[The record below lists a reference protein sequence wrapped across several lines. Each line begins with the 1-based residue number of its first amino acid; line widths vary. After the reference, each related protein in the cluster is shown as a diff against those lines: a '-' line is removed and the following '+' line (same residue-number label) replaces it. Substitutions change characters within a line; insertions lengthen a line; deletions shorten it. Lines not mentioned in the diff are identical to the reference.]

1 MKRRKGLAVTLA
13 AAMVC
18 SMLFM
23 GCSSGGGQ
31 EKAGENAAKTE
42 DTKEDTVKADD
53 ASKDGAQGDQTY
65 KIGMS
70 IDTTSQAWRAGLVED
85 VSKEAA
91 KHPQV
96 ELTITDASGN
106 TEKQI
111 SDVEDL
117 ITKGVQAIL
126 ISPIESKPLANV
138 CKKAYDQGIHVI
150 VLDRELEG
158 EDWTCFIGANNR
170 DIGAAAGD
178 FLVKY
183 MDENHYTKLVEIQG
197 TPGSS
202 PCRDRS
208 EPMMEK
214 IQGTDI
220 ELVAQ
225 QTANWTENEAV
236 EVTENLLQAYPKGE
250 IEVIYAQCDVM
261 ALGALKAMKSA
272 GREEIKIVSVD
283 GQKEALE
290 AIKDGSIVGTFTYPF
305 PGAAG
310 VQVAMKLIDGETV
323 EKNIGMESVFID
335 SSNVDEYYNPDSAF

>member
-1 MKRRKGLAVTLA
+1 MKRKLMALGMA
-13 AAMVC
+13 AIMTA
-18 SMLFM
+18 SMLLT
-23 GCSSGGGQ
+23 GCSSGDEDTAAQ
-31 EKAGENAAKTE
+31 TETTENADAESSETE
-42 DTKEDTVKADD
+42 SSSEEGKV
-53 ASKDGAQGDQTY
+53 Y

-85 VSKEAA
+85 VSKEAE
-91 KHPQV
+91 KHPEV
-96 ELTITDASGN
+96 ELTITDANGN

-126 ISPIESKPLANV
+126 ISPIESQPLTNV

-158 EDWTCFIGANNR
+158 DDWTCFIGANNR
-170 DIGAAAGD
+170 DIGAAAGE

-183 MDENHYTKLVEIQG
+183 MGENGYTKLVEIQG

-208 EPMMEK
+208 EPMLEK
-214 IQGTDI
+214 IEGTDI
-220 ELVAQ
+220 ELVSQ
-225 QTANWTENEAV
+225 QTANWTESEAIT
-236 EVTENLLQAYPKGE
+236 VTENLLQAYPEGE

-261 ALGALKAMKSA
+261 ALGALKAIKSA
-272 GREEIKIVSVD
+272 ERDEIKIVSVD

-290 AIKDGSIVGTFTYPF
+290 AIKAGEMVGTFTYPF
-305 PGAAG
+305 PGAKG
-310 VQVAMKLIDGETV
+310 VQVAMQLIDGETV
-323 EKNIGMESVFID
+323 DKNISMDSVFID
-335 SSNVDEYYNPDSAF
+335 ASNVDDYYDPDSTF

>member
-1 MKRRKGLAVTLA
+1 MKRKVLALGLAVLMA
-13 AAMVC
+13 GSV
-18 SMLFM
+18 LFT
-23 GCSSGGGQ
+23 GCSSQ
-31 EKAGENAAKTE
+31 ESGDAAQAETSETGETAETSGEASEEAGEADGE
-42 DTKEDTVKADD
+42 VK
-53 ASKDGAQGDQTY
+53 Y

-85 VSKEAA
+85 VSTEAA
-91 KHPQV
+91 KHPEV
-96 ELTITDASGN
+96 ELTITDANGN

-126 ISPIESKPLANV
+126 ISPIESQPLTNV

-170 DIGAAAGD
+170 DIGAAAGEY
-178 FLVKY
+178 LVDY
-183 MDENHYTKLVEIQG
+183 MGENGYTKLVEIQG

-208 EPMMEK
+208 EPMVEK
-214 IQGTDI
+214 IEGTDI

-225 QTANWTENEAV
+225 QTANWIESEAIT
-236 EVTENLLQAYPKGE
+236 VTENLLQAYPEGE

-272 GREEIKIVSVD
+272 GRDEIKIVSVD

-290 AIKDGSIVGTFTYPF
+290 AIKNGEMVGTFTYPF
-305 PGAAG
+305 PGALG
-310 VQVAMKLIDGETV
+310 VQTAMELIDGGSVDKT
-323 EKNIGMESVFID
+323 ISMESVFID
-335 SSNVDEYYNPDSAF
+335 ASNVDEYYDPDSVF

>member
-1 MKRRKGLAVTLA
+1 MRKRKSFVGSLA
-13 AAMVC
+13 AVFACAVIATGFFADM
-18 SMLFM
+18 
-23 GCSSGGGQ
+23 SGESRALAEEA
-31 EKAGENAAKTE
+31 EK
-42 DTKEDTVKADD
+42 
-53 ASKDGAQGDQTY
+53 TY

-91 KHPQV
+91 LHPEV
-96 ELTITDASGN
+96 ELTITDANGN

-126 ISPIESKPLANV
+126 ISPIETQPLTNV

-170 DIGAAAGD
+170 NIGAAAGE
-178 FLVKY
+178 FIAEY
-183 MDENHYTKLVEIQG
+183 MTENGYTKLVEIQG

-208 EPMMEK
+208 EPMLEK
-214 IQGTDI
+214 LEGTDI
-220 ELVAQ
+220 EVVSQ
-225 QTANWTENEAV
+225 QTANWVENEAI
-236 EVTENLLQAYPKGE
+236 EVTENLLQAYPEGE

-272 GREEIKIVSVD
+272 GRNEIKIISVD

-290 AIKDGSIVGTFTYPF
+290 AIKEGSVVGTFTYPF
-305 PGAAG
+305 PGAEG
-310 VQVAMKLIDGETV
+310 VKVAMELIDGGTVDKVIDMET
-323 EKNIGMESVFID
+323 VFID
-335 SSNVDEYYNPDSAF
+335 SSNVDEYYDPNSAF

>member
-1 MKRRKGLAVTLA
+1 MKKKGLAFLMAATMMCSILA
-13 AAMVC
+13 VKGADAA
-18 SMLFM
+18 SA
-23 GCSSGGGQ
+23 S
-31 EKAGENAAKTE
+31 EK
-42 DTKEDTVKADD
+42 
-53 ASKDGAQGDQTY
+53 TY

-85 VSKEAA
+85 VSKEAEM
-91 KHPQV
+91 HPEV
-96 ELTITDASGN
+96 ELTITDANGN

-126 ISPIESKPLANV
+126 ISPIEGQPLANV
-138 CKKAYDQGIHVI
+138 CRKAYEQGIHVI

-170 DIGAAAGD
+170 NIGVAAGE
-178 FLVKY
+178 FIVEY
-183 MDENHYTKLVEIQG
+183 MEENGYTKLVELQG

-208 EPMMEK
+208 EPMVEK
-214 IQGTDI
+214 IKETDI
-220 ELVAQ
+220 ELVTQ
-225 QTANWTENEAV
+225 QTANWTENEAI
-236 EVTENLLQAYPKGE
+236 EVTENLLQAYPEGE

-272 GREEIKIVSVD
+272 GREEIKLISVD

-290 AIKDGSIVGTFTYPF
+290 AIKEGTFVGTFTYPF
-305 PGAAG
+305 PGAEG
-310 VQVAMKLIDGETV
+310 VQVAMQLIDGETV
-323 EKNIGMESVFID
+323 DRVIDIESVFID
-335 SSNVDEYYNPDSAF
+335 ASNVEQYYDPNSAF

>member
-1 MKRRKGLAVTLA
+1 MKIKKGGKGVMKKKGLAFLMAATMMCSILA
-13 AAMVC
+13 VKGADAA
-18 SMLFM
+18 SA
-23 GCSSGGGQ
+23 S
-31 EKAGENAAKTE
+31 EK
-42 DTKEDTVKADD
+42 
-53 ASKDGAQGDQTY
+53 TY

-91 KHPQV
+91 MHPEV
-96 ELTITDASGN
+96 ELTITDANGN

-126 ISPIESKPLANV
+126 ISPIEGQPLANV
-138 CKKAYDQGIHVI
+138 CRKAYEQGIHVI

-170 DIGAAAGD
+170 NIGAAAGE
-178 FLVKY
+178 FIVEY
-183 MDENHYTKLVEIQG
+183 MEENGYTKLVELQG

-208 EPMMEK
+208 EPMVEK
-214 IQGTDI
+214 IKETDI
-220 ELVAQ
+220 ELVTQ
-225 QTANWTENEAV
+225 QTANWTENEAI
-236 EVTENLLQAYPKGE
+236 EVTENLLQAYPEGE

-272 GREEIKIVSVD
+272 GREEIKLISVD

-290 AIKDGSIVGTFTYPF
+290 AIKEGTFVGTFTYPF
-305 PGAAG
+305 PGAEG
-310 VQVAMKLIDGETV
+310 VQVAMQLIDGETV
-323 EKNIGMESVFID
+323 DRVIDIESVFID
-335 SSNVDEYYNPDSAF
+335 ASNVEQ

>member
-1 MKRRKGLAVTLA
+1 MKRRKVLA
-13 AAMVC
+13 AVMAAALAC
-18 SMLFM
+18 SVFFT
-23 GCSSGGGQ
+23 GCSNGDSKETEGTDTKKTTEAANETDAPGESGG
-31 EKAGENAAKTE
+31 K
-42 DTKEDTVKADD
+42 
-53 ASKDGAQGDQTY
+53 TY

-85 VSKEAA
+85 VSKEAQL
-91 KHPQV
+91 HPEV

-178 FLVKY
+178 FLMDY
-183 MDENHYTKLVEIQG
+183 MKENNYTKLVEIQG

-214 IQGTDI
+214 IQGTDV

-236 EVTENLLQAYPKGE
+236 EVTENLLQAYPNGE
-250 IEVIYAQCDVM
+250 IEVVYAQCDVM

-272 GREEIKIVSVD
+272 GRDEIKIVSVD

-290 AIKDGSIVGTFTYPF
+290 AIKAGSIVGTFTYPF
-305 PGAAG
+305 PGAEG
-310 VQVAMKLIDGETV
+310 VKVAMRLIDGETV
-323 EKNIGMESVFID
+323 DKNISMESIFID
-335 SSNVDEYYNPDSAF
+335 ASNVDEYYDPNSAF

>member
-1 MKRRKGLAVTLA
+1 MRKRKRLAVGMA
-13 AAMVC
+13 AALACAVMVTGFPAD
-18 SMLFM
+18 M
-23 GCSSGGGQ
+23 SGGSRVQ
-31 EKAGENAAKTE
+31 AEETEK
-42 DTKEDTVKADD
+42 
-53 ASKDGAQGDQTY
+53 TY

-91 KHPQV
+91 LHPEV
-96 ELTITDASGN
+96 ELTITDANGN

-126 ISPIESKPLANV
+126 ISPIETQPLTNV

-170 DIGAAAGD
+170 NIGAAAGE
-178 FLVKY
+178 FIAEY
-183 MDENHYTKLVEIQG
+183 MTENGYTKLVEIQG

-208 EPMMEK
+208 EPMLEK
-214 IQGTDI
+214 LEGTDI
-220 ELVAQ
+220 EVVSQ
-225 QTANWTENEAV
+225 QTANWVENEAI
-236 EVTENLLQAYPKGE
+236 EVTENLLQAYPEGE

-272 GREEIKIVSVD
+272 GRSEIKIISVD

-290 AIKDGSIVGTFTYPF
+290 AIKEGSIVGTFTYPF
-305 PGAAG
+305 PGAEG
-310 VQVAMKLIDGETV
+310 VRVAMELIDGGTV
-323 EKNIGMESVFID
+323 DKVIDMESVFID
-335 SSNVDEYYNPDSAF
+335 SSNVEEYYDPDSAF